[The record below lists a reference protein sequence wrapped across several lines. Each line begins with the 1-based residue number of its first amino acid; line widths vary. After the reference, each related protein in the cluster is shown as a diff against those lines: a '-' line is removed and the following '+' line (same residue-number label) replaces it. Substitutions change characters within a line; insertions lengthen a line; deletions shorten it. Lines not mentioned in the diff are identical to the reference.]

1 MKDVAR
7 VPASAGAEWLLGGF
21 RLLRQAP
28 LGLAALGA
36 IYGLVALLVP
46 LSMSV
51 SATLFMLLE
60 LVLVLLG
67 PILTG
72 GMVYAAMTVD
82 RGGRPLPAHLLQGLR
97 EGKGARLLATLV
109 PQLLAV
115 LLCALLLVLL
125 IGPQALAQMAQT
137 VETLQHQAHPDPAL
151 VSGLPIG
158 RLLVWMVLALVI
170 GVVTSF
176 FTLLAVPEIML
187 TDSPAIEAMRR
198 SFHACVRNVPAL
210 IVFLVLAMIA
220 IFAIYL
226 AVTVVAVLLRLV
238 AGDWAMQAATQVLAT
253 AVLMPVLTGAMYTAW
268 QQLLARADRAGPAQH
283 GGFEA

>member
-51 SATLFMLLE
+51 STTLFMLLE

-82 RGGRPLPAHLLQGLR
+82 RGGRPRPAHLLQGLR

-158 RLLVWMVLALVI
+158 RLLLWMLLALVI

-187 TDSPAIEAMRR
+187 TDSPAIDAMRR

-226 AVTVVAVLLRLV
+226 AVIVVAVLLRLV

-253 AVLMPVLTGAMYTAW
+253 AVLLPVLTGAMYTAW
-268 QQLLARADRAGPAQH
+268 QQLLARADLAGAAQH